1 VKDILNGHAG
11 IIALKTPVCRPN

>member
-11 IIALKTPVCRPN
+11 IIALKTPVCRRN